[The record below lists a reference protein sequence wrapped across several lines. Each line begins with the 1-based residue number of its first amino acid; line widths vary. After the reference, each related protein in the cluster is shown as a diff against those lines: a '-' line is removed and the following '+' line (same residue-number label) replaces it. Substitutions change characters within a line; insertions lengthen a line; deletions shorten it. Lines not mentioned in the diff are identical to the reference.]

1 MNGKNEYNI
10 IDISWLCKIRPS
22 DYGYIFCVYVRVNL
36 MLTVTRNAVET
47 QLRHKQNKTKKQ
59 TKIPR
64 QMTLDHKKKN
74 KLAGTNGQDHHH
86 LIRCA
91 LLRPW
96 RPQWAVTCSSDS
108 PGRVFLTPFV
118 IGARCRPRPP
128 SCLGSA
134 AVDGNIISL
143 FTLNTPVTSNIRRLC
158 AGNTLLPSIG

>member
-36 MLTVTRNAVET
+36 MLTVT
-47 QLRHKQNKTKKQ
+47 NKTKQKKQ

-74 KLAGTNGQDHHH
+74 KLAGTNEQDHHH

-96 RPQWAVTCSSDS
+96 RPQWAVTC
-108 PGRVFLTPFV
+108 
-118 IGARCRPRPP
+118 
-128 SCLGSA
+128 
-134 AVDGNIISL
+134 
-143 FTLNTPVTSNIRRLC
+143 
-158 AGNTLLPSIG
+158 